1 MVVMPFHVYFCII
14 IWQNAIYQV
23 KTTGPSELNQF
34 NIRDIS
40 PRGLLIKL

>member
-1 MVVMPFHVYFCII
+1 MVTMSFHAYFCII
-14 IWQNAIYQV
+14 IWQNIMYQF
-23 KTTGPSELNQF
+23 KTAGPSELNQF